1 MKLRLL
7 LASALFFA
15 FSAAPV
21 LATDIPDFPSCTSPS
36 GTVKVSYDSGVHG
49 IPGDSGEYI
58 GSDIVYTVSDTTLIQ
73 CFCAVSGSGIQ
84 TNWWKDGSISESQTA
99 QLLSVGWIYIPD
111 GSAWGLD
118 PVPYLAK
125 NSNFNCGGGGGG
137 QPGAGPAPVCDSG
150 QPGTPILLSV
160 DRSGSTAKLS
170 WTAASQAT
178 HYTIGYGIQPDNYI
192 YGVPNTGSV
201 TTFTVGSLDPGTQ
214 YYFAVRAVNNCLP
227 GDWSTAPAVG
237 GGQVLGLATTGNSTL
252 LYTMLALGGL
262 SLVLTILSHRRNQ
275 RHQG

>member
-1 MKLRLL
+1 MKLKLL
-7 LASALFFA
+7 LASAPLFA

-21 LATDIPDFPSCTSPS
+21 LAKDIPDFPSCTSPS
-36 GTVKVSYDSGVHG
+36 GTVKVSYDSGIHG

-58 GSDIVYTVSDTTLIQ
+58 GSDIVYTVSDTTLVQ

-137 QPGAGPAPVCDSG
+137 QPGPGPAPVCDSG
-150 QPGTPILLSV
+150 QPGTPTLLSA
-160 DRSGSTAKLS
+160 DRSGSTAKLT
-170 WTAASQAT
+170 WTAATQAT
-178 HYTIGYGIQPDNYI
+178 HYTIAYGTSDFP
-192 YGVPNTGSV
+192 YGVPNTGNV
-201 TTFTVGSLDPGTQ
+201 TSFTIGSLDPNTQ
-214 YYFAVRAVNNCLP
+214 YQFKVRAVNNCMP
-227 GDWSTAPAVG
+227 GDWSTTPSVG
-237 GGQVLGLATTGNSTL
+237 GGQVLGLASTGNSIL
-252 LYTMLALGGL
+252 LYTMLVLGGL
-262 SLVLTILSHRRNQ
+262 SLILTILSRRRTQ
-275 RHQG
+275 RA